1 VTSTPDDPNR
11 PDPAAPSDP
20 VDRILLREAAEL
32 LGAQGDGVATT
43 RAVVLDDITG
53 ALSVGAYAVGGDPD
67 RAVGAYCDSLA
78 DRTAVSTAT
87 EGAGV
92 AVRWEDDL
100 DAALQDANLVLL
112 RLPKSL
118 AALDEI
124 AEAVARCAD
133 PGVRVLAGG
142 RVKHMSHG
150 MNKVLLKHFG
160 SVRASLGQQKSRV
173 LVADSPRSRSD
184 RTYPVCARDDD
195 LDLTV
200 CAHGAAF
207 AGSSV
212 DLGTRYLASFLAQLP
227 ETAVDVVDLGCG
239 TGVLAVLAARLLPA
253 ARVLAVDESLSATRS
268 ALATARANDQSERV
282 SVRQSDLLDGV
293 PDESLDVV
301 LCNPPFH
308 RGTSRDSDVAFAM
321 FADAARALRPGG
333 ELWTV
338 FNTHLPYL
346 PALRRLV
353 GPTKVLGQNPQYLVT
368 RSRRPPAA
376 TA

>member
-1 VTSTPDDPNR
+1 MN
-11 PDPAAPSDP
+11 
-20 VDRILLREAAEL
+20 RILIREAAEL
-32 LGAQGDGVATT
+32 LEAQPSDARTI

-53 ALSVGAYAVGGDPD
+53 ALTVGAHAVVGDRD
-67 RAVGAYCDSLA
+67 RAVRAYCDSLT
-78 DRTAVSTAT
+78 DRTAVSRVT
-87 EGAGV
+87 EAAGV

-100 DAALQDANLVLL
+100 EAALQDATLVLL

-133 PGVRVLAGG
+133 PRVRVLAGG

-150 MNKVLLKHFG
+150 MNKVLLRHFG

-173 LVADSPRSRSD
+173 LVTDSPRSKTD
-184 RTYPVCARDDD
+184 RTYPVCARDGD

-212 DLGTRYLASFLAQLP
+212 DLGTRYLASFLPQLP
-227 ETAVDVVDLGCG
+227 QTAVDVVDLGCG

-253 ARVLAVDESLSATRS
+253 ARVLAMDDSLAAARS
-268 ALATARANDQSERV
+268 TMATARANELSERV
-282 SVRQSDLLDGV
+282 SVRQSDLLDSE
-293 PDESLDVV
+293 PDEGLDVV

-338 FNTHLPYL
+338 YNTHLPYL
-346 PALRRLV
+346 PALRRIV

-368 RSRRPPAA
+368 RSRRSPAA